1 MPSKLEGSC
10 PSQHGP
16 GWQTFTWC
24 QLQILCFES
33 QAARH
38 PENPVGDK
46 IMGYSGLLVK
56 TKWNP
61 LVQESS
67 RRRSRSGT
75 CGIEMQGKFDKNF
88 HLTGGSEITAQQQL
102 PVHPLQNLCQ
112 PRATGR
118 HNKKNLLLQC
128 TAVKSNAL
136 AELMNRASK
145 IHWKNLSLTLNGRN
159 SETKNDKNNP
169 KVPFFQ
175 YVQLLRNISFL
186 LKWSFLAKICCCCQM
201 CYFPKL
207 SIFFK
212 MCFVS
217 KMFGLGHNVRFFQNG
232 FCQNVCFW

>member
-1 MPSKLEGSC
+1 MIFSTLQSAAKTSGDRSSC
-10 PSQHGP
+10 KVMISLQNWWDTHGP
-16 GWQTFTWC
+16 HT
-24 QLQILCFES
+24 CF
-33 QAARH
+33 
-38 PENPVGDK
+38 D
-46 IMGYSGLLVK
+46 
-56 TKWNP
+56 
-61 LVQESS
+61 
-67 RRRSRSGT
+67 
-75 CGIEMQGKFDKNF
+75 
-88 HLTGGSEITAQQQL
+88 
-102 PVHPLQNLCQ
+102 
-112 PRATGR
+112 
-118 HNKKNLLLQC
+118 

-212 MCFVS
+212 MCVVC

>member
-1 MPSKLEGSC
+1 M
-10 PSQHGP
+10 
-16 GWQTFTWC
+16 
-24 QLQILCFES
+24 
-33 QAARH
+33 
-38 PENPVGDK
+38 
-46 IMGYSGLLVK
+46 
-56 TKWNP
+56 
-61 LVQESS
+61 
-67 RRRSRSGT
+67 
-75 CGIEMQGKFDKNF
+75 
-88 HLTGGSEITAQQQL
+88 TAFI
-102 PVHPLQNLCQ
+102 
-112 PRATGR
+112 
-118 HNKKNLLLQC
+118 C
-128 TAVKSNAL
+128 TAVKSNVL

-212 MCFVS
+212 MCVVC

-232 FCQNVCFW
+232 FCQNVCFWSKSDVFVKISVLVKMYVFCLGYVEMYSSVNMRVSVKMYISSSKCTIFGENVWFWSNLHFLEKYVFL

>member
-1 MPSKLEGSC
+1 MVCINLFKQSDYVSLAHMTFALNEIWQICRPPS
-10 PSQHGP
+10 
-16 GWQTFTWC
+16 
-24 QLQILCFES
+24 
-33 QAARH
+33 
-38 PENPVGDK
+38 
-46 IMGYSGLLVK
+46 
-56 TKWNP
+56 
-61 LVQESS
+61 
-67 RRRSRSGT
+67 
-75 CGIEMQGKFDKNF
+75 
-88 HLTGGSEITAQQQL
+88 
-102 PVHPLQNLCQ
+102 
-112 PRATGR
+112 
-118 HNKKNLLLQC
+118 

-212 MCFVS
+212 MCVVC

>member
-1 MPSKLEGSC
+1 MEAATVYSLARNFLRDCLLCAQTLPPPNIFRRQIVHCCWKC
-10 PSQHGP
+10 SQSS
-16 GWQTFTWC
+16 
-24 QLQILCFES
+24 IL
-33 QAARH
+33 
-38 PENPVGDK
+38 
-46 IMGYSGLLVK
+46 LLV
-56 TKWNP
+56 
-61 LVQESS
+61 
-67 RRRSRSGT
+67 
-75 CGIEMQGKFDKNF
+75 
-88 HLTGGSEITAQQQL
+88 
-102 PVHPLQNLCQ
+102 
-112 PRATGR
+112 
-118 HNKKNLLLQC
+118 

-212 MCFVS
+212 MCVVC
-217 KMFGLGHNVRFFQNG
+217 KMFGLGHNVRFFSKWFLSKCMFLVKIWCFCENFRFGQNVCFSFRLCRNVQFCQYAR
-232 FCQNVCFW
+232 FCQNVHFFVKMYNFW

>member
-1 MPSKLEGSC
+1 MKTGSRLKSKRQLRPGGARVGSWERKLLEMNKQEGWWTWGLIELWPSN
-10 PSQHGP
+10 QV
-16 GWQTFTWC
+16 
-24 QLQILCFES
+24 
-33 QAARH
+33 
-38 PENPVGDK
+38 N
-46 IMGYSGLLVK
+46 SGLNSNLNNQWVLGPITNITICCCFQSWK
-56 TKWNP
+56 P
-61 LVQESS
+61 AES
-67 RRRSRSGT
+67 R
-75 CGIEMQGKFDKNF
+75 KNHGQF
-88 HLTGGSEITAQQQL
+88 EQ
-102 PVHPLQNLCQ
+102 PVSKQ
-112 PRATGR
+112 TV
-118 HNKKNLLLQC
+118 C

-212 MCFVS
+212 MCVVC

>member
-1 MPSKLEGSC
+1 MAKLKERKWSEDGWARCFHSLH
-10 PSQHGP
+10 SQIPHG
-16 GWQTFTWC
+16 W
-24 QLQILCFES
+24 S
-33 QAARH
+33 AMA
-38 PENPVGDK
+38 
-46 IMGYSGLLVK
+46 
-56 TKWNP
+56 
-61 LVQESS
+61 
-67 RRRSRSGT
+67 
-75 CGIEMQGKFDKNF
+75 
-88 HLTGGSEITAQQQL
+88 
-102 PVHPLQNLCQ
+102 
-112 PRATGR
+112 GR
-118 HNKKNLLLQC
+118 IIWHISHAWFI

-175 YVQLLRNISFL
+175 YVQLFRNISFL

-212 MCFVS
+212 MCVVC

-232 FCQNVCFW
+232 FLSKCMFLV

>member
-1 MPSKLEGSC
+1 MNFGRQIKSILDSPITNITICCCFQSWKPAESRKNHGQFEQLVSK
-10 PSQHGP
+10 
-16 GWQTFTWC
+16 QT
-24 QLQILCFES
+24 
-33 QAARH
+33 
-38 PENPVGDK
+38 V
-46 IMGYSGLLVK
+46 
-56 TKWNP
+56 
-61 LVQESS
+61 
-67 RRRSRSGT
+67 
-75 CGIEMQGKFDKNF
+75 
-88 HLTGGSEITAQQQL
+88 
-102 PVHPLQNLCQ
+102 
-112 PRATGR
+112 
-118 HNKKNLLLQC
+118 C

-212 MCFVS
+212 MCVVC